1 MFPIKNVLFLFLLCL
16 PCLQNKM
23 LYYTSFGI
31 LCHKDCW
38 PAYPSTLT
46 HVCGVL
52 RLDMYDEFGYFQSVI
67 SENCVHYY
75 ICGKEDV
82 SLVQRL
88 LRNHKCV
95 NTRCINRQTSE
106 RSVSNGP
113 LWIYSSSVHSLNI
126 EF

>member
-1 MFPIKNVLFLFLLCL
+1 
-16 PCLQNKM
+16 M

-31 LCHKDCW
+31 LYHKDCW
-38 PAYPSTLT
+38 PAYPSALT
-46 HVCGVL
+46 HVCGIL
-52 RLDMYDEFGYFQSVI
+52 RLDVYDEFGYFQSVI

-82 SLVQRL
+82 SLVRRL

-95 NTRCINRQTSE
+95 STRCINRQTSE

-113 LWIYSSSVHSLNI
+113 LWIYSSPVHSLNI

>member
-1 MFPIKNVLFLFLLCL
+1 MGYYLAIKRNETDSSVEIWMNLKSAT
-16 PCLQNKM
+16 QSEVNHKEKNK
-23 LYYTSFGI
+23 YHI
-31 LCHKDCW
+31 
-38 PAYPSTLT
+38 LT
-46 HVCGVL
+46 HVCGIL
-52 RLDMYDEFGYFQSVI
+52 RLDVYDEFGYFQSVI

-82 SLVQRL
+82 SLVRRL

-95 NTRCINRQTSE
+95 STRCINRQTSE

-113 LWIYSSSVHSLNI
+113 LWIYSSPVHSLNI